1 MIQRMLANK
10 KHKSD
15 IILPK
20 TFTEDFMA
28 GKKSKNIGQRN
39 RYFVKDSHPA
49 IFAVEVF
56 DKVQEAMAKR
66 ARLVSKEDG
75 TVETSGSKYNGKY
88 LLGNLLVYGDCG
100 APYRRRTER
109 CKVVWHCATRIEKG
123 REACS
128 YSPTLD
134 EAWVQEMLS
143 TTVFRSGAYDEVII
157 RNNIDRI
164 QVFDT
169 YILIFRTDGSQDK
182 RLFQNY

>member
-1 MIQRMLANK
+1 MTK
-10 KHKSD
+10 C
-15 IILPK
+15 
-20 TFTEDFMA
+20 
-28 GKKSKNIGQRN
+28 
-39 RYFVKDSHPA
+39 
-49 IFAVEVF
+49 
-56 DKVQEAMAKR
+56 
-66 ARLVSKEDG
+66 ARLASKEDG
-75 TVETSGSKYNGKY
+75 TVETSGSKYNGKC
-88 LLGNLLVYGDCG
+88 LLGNLLVRGDCG

-109 CKVVWHCATRIEKG
+109 CKVVWRCATRIEKG
-123 REACS
+123 REACP

-143 TTVFRSGAYDEVII
+143 TTVCGSGAYDEVII